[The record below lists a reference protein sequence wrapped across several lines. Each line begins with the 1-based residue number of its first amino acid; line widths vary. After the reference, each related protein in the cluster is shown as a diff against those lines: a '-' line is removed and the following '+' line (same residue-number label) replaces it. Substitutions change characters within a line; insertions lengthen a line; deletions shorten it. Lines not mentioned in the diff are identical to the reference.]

1 MNKLTL
7 ISLCSA
13 ALLLAGPALA
23 ARDAGGEKSRE
34 QVKAE
39 LAEARL
45 QGTLPVGEDGLTPR
59 QRHPQL
65 YPAQTTLAAKKAENS
80 AAR

>member
-1 MNKLTL
+1 MNKTL
-7 ISLCSA
+7 ISLCTASLLATFSHA
-13 ALLLAGPALA
+13 ALAE
-23 ARDAGGEKSRE
+23 RDTGKSRD

-45 QGTLPVGEDGLTPR
+45 QGALPVGEDGLTPR

-65 YPAQTTLAAKKAENS
+65 YPAQTTLAANKDKNS

>member
-1 MNKLTL
+1 MNKLTM

-13 ALLLAGPALA
+13 TLLLAGPALA
-23 ARDAGGEKSRE
+23 ARDTGEKSRE

-45 QGTLPVGEDGLTPR
+45 NGALPVGEDGLTPR
-59 QRHPQL
+59 QRHSQL
-65 YPAQTTLAAKKAENS
+65 YPAQTALAAKNPNKTATQ
-80 AAR
+80 

>member
-13 ALLLAGPALA
+13 TLLLAGPALA
-23 ARDAGGEKSRE
+23 ARDAGEKSRE

-39 LAEARL
+39 LDEARL

-65 YPAQTTLAAKKAENS
+65 YPAQTRLAAKQDANS

>member
-13 ALLLAGPALA
+13 TLLLAGPALA
-23 ARDAGGEKSRE
+23 ARDAGEKSRE
-34 QVKAE
+34 QIKAE

-45 QGTLPVGEDGLTPR
+45 NGTLPVGEDGLTPR

-65 YPAQTTLAAKKAENS
+65 YPAKTTLAAKQDANS